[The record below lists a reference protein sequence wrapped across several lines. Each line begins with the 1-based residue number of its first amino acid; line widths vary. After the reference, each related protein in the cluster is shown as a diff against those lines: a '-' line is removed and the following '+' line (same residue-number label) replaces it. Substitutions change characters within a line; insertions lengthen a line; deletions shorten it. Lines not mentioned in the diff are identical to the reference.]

1 MQKDN
6 SQSFGHQVNHQ
17 KSPINPSRI
26 SENITTSPSARDIRP
41 EDYIHKSSI
50 LAAISRSKYF

>member
-6 SQSFGHQVNHQ
+6 SQSFGNLDNHL

-26 SENITTSPSARDIRP
+26 SENITTTPSARDIRP